1 MDEALIAI
9 EKQFAED
16 KQDAIEALKWMGYRP
31 ADLDKLRN
39 NLEDYPDLDENA
51 GFNFTYGCLMTLS
64 KLYWDLSGRD
74 LSWKARLSHDRTQ
87 AKGSK
92 TKRSKAPA

>member
-16 KQDAIEALKWMGYRP
+16 KEAAIEALAWMGYVP
-31 ADLDKLRN
+31 GDLAKLHN

-64 KLYWDLSGRD
+64 KLYCDLSGRE
-74 LSWKARLSHDRTQ
+74 LSWEV
-87 AKGSK
+87 
-92 TKRSKAPA
+92 